1 MKKCNKCG
9 IQKSIEKFNK
19 SYIEKDGLQTYCRN
33 CQKIYRVIHK
43 KQIAIRKK
51 KYDETHKKETHEY
64 YLKNKLK
71 FAKRIKIY
79 RKNHIKEREEYLQK
93 YKKRIAQK
101 ANKYKKIRFKT
112 NINYRILITL
122 RTRLHIAL
130 KNNSKFYTTKRLIG
144 CSIKFLKQYL
154 EKQFK
159 QGMSWSNYG
168 KWHID
173 HIQPC
178 ASFDLSKLSEQ
189 RKCFH
194 YTNLQPLWAEENL
207 RKGKKYVIISS

>member
-101 ANKYKKIRFKT
+101 ANKYKKIRLQIICEKEIMTISWDNLYKFCQLNKQPFE
-112 NINYRILITL
+112 
-122 RTRLHIAL
+122 
-130 KNNSKFYTTKRLIG
+130 SKY
-144 CSIKFLKQYL
+144 
-154 EKQFK
+154 
-159 QGMSWSNYG
+159 SN
-168 KWHID
+168 
-173 HIQPC
+173 
-178 ASFDLSKLSEQ
+178 
-189 RKCFH
+189 
-194 YTNLQPLWAEENL
+194 
-207 RKGKKYVIISS
+207 KKYVLYDYYFKSDIK